1 MGVISADGL
10 YQLISSSDENYDQKS
25 DGINDLKAFVKKDFV
40 DVDQAPKYFE
50 ALSIAVD
57 ITNQG
62 ISVNAFST
70 LSHLVKR
77 ISMQEPNG
85 TILKKQSYLV
95 LPIIIGRLGD
105 SKGSTRNAA
114 RKALEAYWF
123 SAPKEVEDAIMD
135 ISLKHRN
142 SAVVKES
149 VVWLHHIIKN
159 VSPHFKLTPF
169 IPDLVRLLAVY
180 NSLYHEDIIEV
191 TKALLTDYYSMKHN
205 RLYKFDLIK
214 ELDNQK
220 VSGDILDYFVQGPSL
235 DKPSRAS
242 NHPPRKNN
250 VGENNFVLAGSTRVT
265 VGGHSNHKHEQ
276 AGNNTSLTSDKMT
289 HNNPAASA
297 ASTKPGRTEEEVKK
311 SLPNMHGDSEIR
323 NDKYNAAAELDP
335 ELEKLVLQYN
345 YKIDD
350 SIQPLRV
357 DSPEHL
363 YDMFNAMLPA
373 FDGKET
379 EFNWGAREKKIIE
392 LRSIIR
398 GNSSWEYSS
407 DLVVCLR
414 ELSDGICKGMSSLR
428 TTLCSHTC
436 HFVKECAIILKEK
449 FDPLFDLF
457 HPTLSKLCSS
467 TKHIS
472 SSNANMAIC
481 AMFINSSYNH
491 KLLMKILSASADKN
505 VQPRSYSAVW
515 LQIILLRFSELS
527 AFLSYNGNIGMSGTD
542 ACSKVLMKLLADPNP
557 NVRQTAKDA
566 YWCFWSKFPSKAGVL
581 LSKLDAKVVKG
592 IGRSKPTHLSSNS
605 VGLLLIA
612 NLNSKKSRPSIREA
626 ILSRNKE
633 LKTKQKDSRELSRPV
648 SRINSAPPLVVDTG
662 VSADHPD
669 IHISGNNGGPHH
681 ATRSFSNPHVQNLEL
696 HKNHQ
701 KPVRASRVYSPIIAV
716 TKNEEKTS
724 AENEES
730 VEKKDDDA
738 ENYETNDLSYE
749 KEKDPI
755 LKFLSSDQ
763 PELIAEGVTLL
774 KYAIMGEEDLDK
786 GIIHLLRDISIKKQ
800 DLLKP
805 LFMGTDQLFRKSSS
819 FFAPD
824 DFLRICFIVRQ
835 PFDERTIDLII
846 STMSVDQ
853 VYSSLIK
860 LVSLSTN
867 IGNIVD
873 DNNLTMQIIRYK
885 STIIGLVINFMN
897 RSLDKIPISD
907 THFMQILG
915 NLLEL
920 VDLLKSTGIYESFSH
935 LLKKMHSINPTIFES
950 ELLMLPSSAKE
961 EIEYVVGIDGILDL
975 GKDMTTTNIGSM
987 FDLTKV
993 IPDNNLG
1000 KISPLKAPSD
1010 LTMLMPVVKGPEKDF
1025 VLESQKNIA
1034 GNAHQQNTEKSEKEN
1049 LSEAFE
1055 EKHDL
1060 LPFQDGKSSR
1070 HTDIESANDSMQIDR
1085 RLSNIDTDKKANQ
1098 SHSGMSDADAKLD
1111 IASMRDEE
1119 SRSFFLESDNLESV
1133 KLNYENGTSV
1143 AHSGYSNELADNFA
1157 QVKITEKSRSHSNNN
1172 STIQSFIEKVD
1183 PLNRISNK
1191 NRPITIYSDSKK
1203 GSPQKVREYSYNDL
1217 NWFNFQLAR
1226 VSTHRAMSSNDHFS
1240 ITSFGVLCD
1249 RMMSSRLEEEDVV
1262 HILNYIRKYDH
1273 YDQELRD
1280 YFDKE
1285 GIKTLEKSLL
1295 CYFLDRSGI
1304 SDSDWV
1310 HGLIILKQLF
1320 VSRIALPLESTWDIL
1335 LRVSSASDILTDDLY
1350 EALGEVFDEI
1360 LTGVYSTKAI
1370 LSVILNSIASFGSDT
1385 SLGALCF
1392 SFESLYKLLSVGSLT
1407 LIINSEL
1414 ISQIDMAIH
1423 EYLNSPEVEV
1433 RRYVVLTYGRLLK
1446 SHRSAKHFDENDVNT
1461 EDSMESIMLK
1471 FTVPQKKLIEYY
1483 SRL

>member
-1 MGVISADGL
+1 MGVISADAL
-10 YQLISSSDENYDQKS
+10 YQLLSSSDENYNQKL

-40 DVDQAPKYFE
+40 DVEQAPKYFE

-85 TILKKQSYLV
+85 TILKAQSYLV

-123 SAPKEVEDAIMD
+123 SAPKEVEDAVMD

-142 SAVVKES
+142 TAVVKES

-180 NSLYHEDIIEV
+180 NSLYHEDLIEV
-191 TKALLTDYYSMKHN
+191 TKELLMDYYSMKHN

-220 VSGDILDYFVQGPSL
+220 VSGDILDYFEQGHSL
-235 DKPSRAS
+235 DKHSRTTNHPSR
-242 NHPPRKNN
+242 KTN
-250 VGENNFVLAGSTRVT
+250 VGENNFILAGSTRVF
-265 VGGHSNHKHEQ
+265 VGGHLNPKHDQ
-276 AGNNTSLTSDKMT
+276 AGNHTNLTLDKIAHHNPVVSVTS
-289 HNNPAASA
+289 A
-297 ASTKPGRTEEEVKK
+297 KPVRIEEEVRKNR
-311 SLPNMHGDSEIR
+311 PNVDVDSEIR
-323 NDKYNAAAELDP
+323 NDNYNLAAELDP

-350 SIQPLRV
+350 SIQPLHV
-357 DSPEHL
+357 NSLEQL
-363 YDMFNAMLPA
+363 YDKFNTMLPA

-379 EFNWGAREKKIIE
+379 EFNWGTREKKIIE

-407 DLVVCLR
+407 DLVVCLK

-449 FDPLFDLF
+449 FDSLFDLF
-457 HPTLSKLCSS
+457 HPTLTKLCSS

-481 AMFINSSYNH
+481 AMFINTSYNY

-515 LQIILLRFSELS
+515 LQIILLRFSELA

-542 ACSKVLMKLLADPNP
+542 ACSKVLMKLLGDPNP

-592 IGRSKPTHLSSNS
+592 IGRSKPTHLNSNS
-605 VGLLLIA
+605 IGLLLIV
-612 NLNSKKSRPSIREA
+612 NLNSKKSRPSIRDA
-626 ILSRNKE
+626 ISFRNKE
-633 LKTKQKDSRELSRPV
+633 LKAKQKDSRELSRPV
-648 SRINSAPPLVVDTG
+648 SRINSAPPLAADFGAEGDHTDTHL
-662 VSADHPD
+662 A
-669 IHISGNNGGPHH
+669 GNNGTPH
-681 ATRSFSNPHVQNLEL
+681 ATRSISNPHMPNLEF
-696 HKNHQ
+696 HKSHQ
-701 KPVRASRVYSPIIAV
+701 KPVRNSRVFSPIVPV
-716 TKNEEKTS
+716 TKSEEKTF
-724 AENEES
+724 AENEEPL
-730 VEKKDDDA
+730 EKKEDGA
-738 ENYETNDLSYE
+738 ENYEKSDLSYE

-763 PELIAEGVTLL
+763 PELIAEGITLL
-774 KYAIMGEEDLDK
+774 KYAIMGEEDLDN
-786 GIIHLLRDISIKKQ
+786 GIVHLLRDISIKRQ

-805 LFMGTDQLFRKSSS
+805 LFMGTDQLFKKSSS

-835 PFDERTIDLII
+835 PFDEKTIDLII
-846 STMSVDQ
+846 SAMSVDD

-867 IGNIVD
+867 IGAIVD

-920 VDLLKSTGIYESFSH
+920 VDLLKSTGIYESFSQ

-950 ELLMLPSSAKE
+950 ELQMLPSSTKE

-975 GKDMTTTNIGSM
+975 GKDMTTTNISSM

-1010 LTMLMPVVKGPEKDF
+1010 LTMLMPVVNGPEKDF
-1025 VLESQKNIA
+1025 VLESQKNIV
-1034 GNAHQQNTEKSEKEN
+1034 GNAHHQNTEKSEKEN
-1049 LSEAFE
+1049 LSESID
-1055 EKHDL
+1055 KKRDP
-1060 LPFQDGKSSR
+1060 LPFQDVKSSR
-1070 HTDIESANDSMQIDR
+1070 YIDPESVNDSMQVDH
-1085 RLSNIDTDKKANQ
+1085 RLSNIDLDKKENQ
-1098 SHSGMSDADAKLD
+1098 SHNGMSDADAKLD
-1111 IASMRDEE
+1111 IASMKEDE
-1119 SRSFFLESDNLESV
+1119 SRNFFLESDNLGSIN
-1133 KLNYENGTSV
+1133 LNYENATNV

-1157 QVKITEKSRSHSNNN
+1157 QVKITEKSRYHANNN
-1172 STIQSFIEKVD
+1172 TSIQGFIEKVD

-1191 NRPITIYSDSKK
+1191 NRPITIYSDSKR

-1226 VSTHRAMSSNDHFS
+1226 VSTHRAMSINNHFS
-1240 ITSFGVLCD
+1240 IASFGVLCD
-1249 RMMSSRLEEEDVV
+1249 RMISSRLEEEDVV
-1262 HILNYIRKYDH
+1262 HVLNYIQRYDQ

-1295 CYFLDRSGI
+1295 SYFLDKRGM
-1304 SDSDWV
+1304 SDSDWI

-1320 VSRIALPLESTWDIL
+1320 VSRIAFPLESTWDIL
-1335 LRVSSASDILTDDLY
+1335 LRVSAASDILTDDLY

-1370 LSVILNSIASFGSDT
+1370 LSVVLNSIASFGSDT

-1407 LIINSEL
+1407 LIINSDL
-1414 ISQIDMAIH
+1414 ISQIDKVIH
-1423 EYLNSPEVEV
+1423 EYLNSHEVEV

-1446 SHRSAKHFDENDVNT
+1446 SHRSAKHFDENDVNG
-1461 EDSMESIMLK
+1461 EDFMKSIMLK

>member
-1 MGVISADGL
+1 MGVISADAL
-10 YQLISSSDENYDQKS
+10 YQLISSSDENYNQKS

-85 TILKKQSYLV
+85 TVLKKQSYLV

-123 SAPKEVEDAIMD
+123 SAPKEVEDAIME

-142 SAVVKES
+142 SAVVKEA

-235 DKPSRAS
+235 DKPSRTS
-242 NHPPRKNN
+242 SHPPRKNN
-250 VGENNFVLAGSTRVT
+250 IGENNFVLAGSTRVT

-276 AGNNTSLTSDKMT
+276 VGNNTNLTSDKIT
-289 HNNPAASA
+289 HHSPVASA
-297 ASTKPGRTEEEVKK
+297 TLAKPGRTEDEVRK
-311 SLPNMHGDSEIR
+311 SLPNMDGDSEIK
-323 NDKYNAAAELDP
+323 NDKYNPAAELDP
-335 ELEKLVLQYN
+335 VLEKLVLQYN

-357 DSPEHL
+357 NSPEHL

-398 GNSSWEYSS
+398 GNAPWEYSS
-407 DLVVCLR
+407 DLVACLR

-449 FDPLFDLF
+449 FDPLFELF
-457 HPTLSKLCSS
+457 HPTLTKLCSS

-481 AMFINSSYNH
+481 AMFINTSYNY
-491 KLLMKILSASADKN
+491 KLLLKILSASADKN

-527 AFLSYNGNIGMSGTD
+527 AFLSYNGNVGMSGTD

-648 SRINSAPPLVVDTG
+648 SRINSAPPLALGTG

-669 IHISGNNGGPHH
+669 IHIAGNNGSQH
-681 ATRSFSNPHVQNLEL
+681 ATRSLSNPHVSNPEL

-701 KPVRASRVYSPIIAV
+701 KTVRASRVFSPIIAV
-716 TKNEEKTS
+716 TKNEEKNST
-724 AENEES
+724 ENEES
-730 VEKKDDDA
+730 VEKKEDGA
-738 ENYETNDLSYE
+738 ENYETGDLSYE

-846 STMSVDQ
+846 STMSVDE

-885 STIIGLVINFMN
+885 STIIGLVISFMN

-1000 KISPLKAPSD
+1000 NISPLKAPSD

-1025 VLESQKNIA
+1025 VLESQKNIT
-1034 GNAHQQNTEKSEKEN
+1034 GNVQQQNTEKSEKEN
-1049 LSEAFE
+1049 LLEAFE
-1055 EKHDL
+1055 KLRDL

-1070 HTDIESANDSMQIDR
+1070 HTETESVNDSMQIDR
-1085 RLSNIDTDKKANQ
+1085 RLSNIDPDKKENQ

-1119 SRSFFLESDNLESV
+1119 SRSFFLESDHPESV

-1143 AHSGYSNELADNFA
+1143 AQLGYSNELADNFA

-1172 STIQSFIEKVD
+1172 NTIQSFIEKVD

-1191 NRPITIYSDSKK
+1191 NRPITIYSDSKR

-1226 VSTHRAMSSNDHFS
+1226 VSTHGAMSSNDHFS
-1240 ITSFGVLCD
+1240 IASFGVLCD
-1249 RMMSSRLEEEDVV
+1249 KMMSNRLEEEDVV
-1262 HILNYIRKYDH
+1262 HILNYIRRYDH

-1295 CYFLDRSGI
+1295 CYFLDRRGI

-1335 LRVSSASDILTDDLY
+1335 LRVSTASDILTDDLY

-1360 LTGVYSTKAI
+1360 LTGAYSTKAI
-1370 LSVILNSIASFGSDT
+1370 LSVILNSITSFGSDT

-1433 RRYVVLTYGRLLK
+1433 RRYVVLTYGMLLK
-1446 SHRSAKHFDENDVNT
+1446 SHRSAKHFDENDVNA